1 MAIVSSALLALSVDT
16 AKNIAVA
23 LAVGF
28 VVLSVVSAV
37 LVKKLV
43 TKLVLVV
50 LLVTAALAVWSQ
62 RSNLQDC
69 ANRAKDRVTGSG
81 TTVECTFFGSGIAVR

>member
-1 MAIVSSALLALSVDT
+1 MLHQTTASVALSIDT

-23 LAVGF
+23 IALGF
-28 VVLSVVSAV
+28 VALSVLSAV

-50 LLVTAALAVWSQ
+50 LLVTAALGVWSQ

-69 ANRAKDRVTGSG
+69 ATRAKDRVAGAG
-81 TTVECTFFGSGIAVR
+81 TTVECTFFGTDVSVP